1 MQGLYCGHILQI
13 INTEQVIAADTNQ
26 IMKYNLEDVVKKIT
40 VVAVML
46 AAVLGFISCKKDQ
59 VTSVNYEG
67 LINFMA
73 GEVKIVAGGQTVAA
87 KIGDAVK
94 QGMTIKTGPKAV
106 VDIYFGTNVVRILE
120 NSSVVMTELVRN
132 VADNREN
139 SEFYV
144 ENGKMFSKVTRK
156 LVDGEKFKVTT
167 PTSVAGVRGTEFLV
181 SEDEGKSN
189 VACID
194 GVVVVKESG
203 SDDSTYKEVEA
214 GKEANI
220 EKGKP
225 ISVADLKEQNRA
237 NIKKIQDD
245 IKAIREDIRRKFEE
259 QREEIRQA
267 VVDEKAKNKQA
278 VEDQKA
284 KDQANIQAIKDD
296 IKGQQD
302 EIKADVNAAK
312 EEQKD
317 AVKNFEKTDTKS
329 VKPEIKKFDS
339 TLNK

>member
-1 MQGLYCGHILQI
+1 M
-13 INTEQVIAADTNQ
+13 
-26 IMKYNLEDVVKKIT
+26 KKIT
-40 VVAVML
+40 VVALLL
-46 AAVLGFISCKKDQ
+46 ASVIGFNSCKKDQ
-59 VTSVNYEG
+59 AAAIVSYEG

-73 GEVKIVAGGQTVAA
+73 GDVKILTGGQAVAA

-94 QGMTIKTGPKAV
+94 QGMTVKTGPKAV
-106 VDIYFGTNVVRILE
+106 VDIYFGNNVVRILE
-120 NSSVVMTELVRN
+120 NSSVVMTELARN
-132 VADNREN
+132 VADNKEN

-156 LVDGEKFKVTT
+156 LVDGEKFRVTT

-189 VACID
+189 IACID
-194 GVVVVKESG
+194 GVVAVKEQG

-214 GKEANI
+214 GKEAEV

-237 NIKKIQDD
+237 NIQKIKDD
-245 IKAIREDIRRKFEE
+245 IKVIREDIRRKFEE

-296 IKGQQD
+296 IKGQQE
-302 EIKADVNAAK
+302 EIKADVSAK
-312 EEQKD
+312 KDEQIE
-317 AVKNFEKTDTKS
+317 AVKNFEKTDTNS
-329 VKPEIKKFDS
+329 VKPEIKKFNS

>member
-1 MQGLYCGHILQI
+1 M
-13 INTEQVIAADTNQ
+13 
-26 IMKYNLEDVVKKIT
+26 KKII
-40 VVAVML
+40 VLAML
-46 AAVLGFISCKKDQ
+46 MAAVTGLISCKKDQ
-59 VTSVNYEG
+59 ATTVNIEG

-73 GEVKIVAGGQTVAA
+73 GDVKIVDGGTVSAA
-87 KIGDAVK
+87 KIGDTVK
-94 QGMTIKTGPKAV
+94 QGMTVKTGPRAV
-106 VDIYFGTNVVRILE
+106 ADIYFGDNVIRILE

-144 ENGKMFSKVTRK
+144 ENGKMFSRVTRK
-156 LVDGEKFKVTT
+156 LVDGEKFRVNT
-167 PTSVAGVRGTEFLV
+167 PTSVAGVRGTEFIV
-181 SEDEGKSN
+181 SEEEGKSN
-189 VACID
+189 IACID
-194 GVVVVKESG
+194 GVVVVKEQG

-214 GKEANI
+214 GKEANV

-237 NIKKIQDD
+237 NIKKIKDD

-259 QREEIRQA
+259 QRDEIRQA
-267 VVDEKAKNKQA
+267 VIDEKAKNKQA

-302 EIKADVNAAK
+302 EIKADVSAK
-312 EEQKD
+312 KDEQMD

-339 TLNK
+339 TLDK

>member
-1 MQGLYCGHILQI
+1 M
-13 INTEQVIAADTNQ
+13 
-26 IMKYNLEDVVKKIT
+26 KKII
-40 VVAVML
+40 VLAML
-46 AAVLGFISCKKDQ
+46 MAAVTGLISCKKDQ
-59 VTSVNYEG
+59 ATTVNIEG

-73 GEVKIVAGGQTVAA
+73 GDVKIVDGGTVSAA
-87 KIGDAVK
+87 KIGDTVK
-94 QGMTIKTGPKAV
+94 QGMTVKTGPRAV
-106 VDIYFGTNVVRILE
+106 ADIYFGDNVIRILE

-144 ENGKMFSKVTRK
+144 ENGKMFSRVTRK
-156 LVDGEKFKVTT
+156 LVDGEKFRVNT
-167 PTSVAGVRGTEFLV
+167 PTSVAGVRGTEFIV
-181 SEDEGKSN
+181 SEEEGKSN
-189 VACID
+189 IACID
-194 GVVVVKESG
+194 GVVVVKEQG
-203 SDDSTYKEVEA
+203 SDDSIYKEVEV
-214 GKEANI
+214 GKEVNV

-237 NIKKIQDD
+237 NIKKIKDD

-259 QREEIRQA
+259 QRDEIRQA
-267 VVDEKAKNKQA
+267 VIDEKAKNKQA

-302 EIKADVNAAK
+302 EIKADVSAK
-312 EEQKD
+312 KDEQMD

-339 TLNK
+339 TLDK

>member
-1 MQGLYCGHILQI
+1 
-13 INTEQVIAADTNQ
+13 
-26 IMKYNLEDVVKKIT
+26 VKKII
-40 VVAVML
+40 VLAML
-46 AAVLGFISCKKDQ
+46 MAAVTGLISCKKDQ
-59 VTSVNYEG
+59 ATTVNIEG

-73 GEVKIVAGGQTVAA
+73 GDVKIVDGGTVSAA
-87 KIGDAVK
+87 KIGDTVK
-94 QGMTIKTGPKAV
+94 QGMTVKTGPRAV
-106 VDIYFGTNVVRILE
+106 ADIYFGDNVIRILE

-144 ENGKMFSKVTRK
+144 ENGKMFSRVTRK
-156 LVDGEKFKVTT
+156 LVDGEKFRVNT
-167 PTSVAGVRGTEFLV
+167 PTSVAGVRGTEFIV
-181 SEDEGKSN
+181 SEEEGKSN
-189 VACID
+189 IACID
-194 GVVVVKESG
+194 GVVVVKEQG

-214 GKEANI
+214 GKEANV

-237 NIKKIQDD
+237 NIKKIKDD

-259 QREEIRQA
+259 QRDEIRQA
-267 VVDEKAKNKQA
+267 VIDEKAKNKQA

-302 EIKADVNAAK
+302 EIKADVSAK
-312 EEQKD
+312 KDEQMD

-339 TLNK
+339 TLDK